1 MMLYFTGFKNELIW
15 VLSFL
20 SQVTKPYQ
28 IKMFVNLYV
37 LNFASDSNN
46 SIVSRPSFQFFCM
59 TKLSWYC
66 RYTYRCVCVCMCVCV
81 CVCESSGKTKE
92 FFKDFYENNR
102 IYRESVRDFGPVTY
116 PSKSCFFCSCTNIC
130 FVSGKQHLLKGGAN
144 HSSETSDTSHREPI
158 VFRLCR
164 NPVSSWNLSVR
175 VLDMW
180 FAPEIIL
187 SFLIYLTNLAIC
199 RQFSQQSISAFVI
212 TTFDISIL

>member
-1 MMLYFTGFKNELIW
+1 MFSILPLIPIILLFRDHHFNFFVWQNYHDTVGIHTG
-15 VLSFL
+15 
-20 SQVTKPYQ
+20 
-28 IKMFVNLYV
+28 
-37 LNFASDSNN
+37 
-46 SIVSRPSFQFFCM
+46 
-59 TKLSWYC
+59 
-66 RYTYRCVCVCMCVCV
+66 VCVC
-81 CVCESSGKTKE
+81 
-92 FFKDFYENNR
+92 
-102 IYRESVRDFGPVTY
+102 VRDFGPVTY